1 MTKKM
6 NLPNKLT
13 ILRLILFLPLLA
25 LFITYKMIQNYMDN
39 YYKIAGRSILSGI
52 LLIFLGAM
60 ITDYFDG
67 KIARKYNMITSFGKL
82 WDPLADKIIVTS
94 TLIFLAAFKFIPL
107 WIVIVF
113 VVRDLIV
120 DGSRVI
126 MAEKK
131 IGVAASIWG
140 KMKTLFQTLAII
152 AILIIAISF
161 EYPIELV
168 EKYGLTLVQSDAC
181 IYAINTLTIVA
192 LFFSIYSGI
201 LYVKKI
207 IPFLEMV

>member
-1 MTKKM
+1 MTKKI

-25 LFITYKMIQNYMDN
+25 LFIAYKMVQNYMDN
-39 YYKIAGRSILSGI
+39 YYEIAGRSILSGI

-120 DGSRVI
+120 DGSRVM

-131 IGVAASIWG
+131 IGVEASIWG
-140 KMKTLFQTLAII
+140 KMKTLFQTFAILVV
-152 AILIIAISF
+152 LIIAISF
-161 EYPIELV
+161 EYPVELV
-168 EKYGLTLVQSDAC
+168 AKYGLTLVQSDAC

>member
-25 LFITYKMIQNYMDN
+25 LFIAYKMVQNYMDN
-39 YYKIAGRSILSGI
+39 YYEIAGRSILSGI

-67 KIARKYNMITSFGKL
+67 KIARKYNMITIFGKL

-120 DGSRVI
+120 DGSRVM

-131 IGVAASIWG
+131 IGVEASIWG
-140 KMKTLFQTLAII
+140 KMKTLFQTFAII
-152 AILIIAISF
+152 AVLIIAISF
-161 EYPIELV
+161 EYPVELV
-168 EKYGLTLVQSDAC
+168 AKYKLTLVQSDAC

>member
-25 LFITYKMIQNYMDN
+25 FFIAYKMVQNYIEN

-94 TLIFLAAFKFIPL
+94 TLIFLAAFEFIPL

-120 DGSRVI
+120 DGSRVM

-131 IGVAASIWG
+131 IGVEASIWG
-140 KMKTLFQTLAII
+140 KMKTLFQTFAILVV
-152 AILIIAISF
+152 LIIAISF
-161 EYPIELV
+161 EYPVELV
-168 EKYGLTLVQSDAC
+168 AKYGLTLVQSDAC

>member
-25 LFITYKMIQNYMDN
+25 LFIAYKMVQNYMDN
-39 YYKIAGRSILSGI
+39 YYEIAGRSILSGI

-120 DGSRVI
+120 DGSRVM

-131 IGVAASIWG
+131 IGVEASIWG
-140 KMKTLFQTLAII
+140 KMKTLFQTFAII
-152 AILIIAISF
+152 AVLIIAISF
-161 EYPIELV
+161 EYPVELV
-168 EKYGLTLVQSDAC
+168 AKYKLTLVQSDAC